1 MELQT
6 YFPRVS
12 SGMKNKPLTFYN
24 KEKGNK
30 IKQEKKIIHNENH
43 TMMKF
48 RDWPGLS
55 RKKGASAAVFV
66 FHILCKNKNFFEC
79 VGDGNHT
86 SFPNLAYCNC
96 PFSL

>member
-1 MELQT
+1 
-6 YFPRVS
+6 VS
-12 SGMKNKPLTFYN
+12 GLFFIPDDTLGKYVCNSI
-24 KEKGNK
+24 
-30 IKQEKKIIHNENH
+30 IKQEEKIIHNENH

-48 RDWPGLS
+48 RDWPGLN
-55 RKKGASAAVFV
+55 RKKGATAAVFV

-79 VGDGNHT
+79 VGDSNHT